1 MKDAA
6 PQNKTRRRRML
17 WAAVLFLLLLMAFA
31 FNVWLWASWADP
43 ARLPPLRD
51 GDIVFNTSTSRQSL
65 AVGLAT
71 QSLLTHVG
79 FIRHRADVPYAI
91 EAGSSTRE
99 IPLTD
104 WIGEG
109 HGGRLLLMRPDALAP
124 AQFSAVA
131 RFGEK
136 HFGKPYDIFFA
147 PGHDAFYCSELVHDA
162 YAAAGVTLGRVQKLR
177 DLHLTTAPVRKLI
190 GARWARHP
198 RCKNGA
204 AQDAEECLSLIGALD
219 IVTPVSIARDE
230 SLRTVYSNYP
240 F

>member
-1 MKDAA
+1 MTDAV

-17 WAAVLFLLLLMAFA
+17 WAAVLFAPLLAVLGV
-31 FNVWLWASWADP
+31 NVWLWASWADP
-43 ARLPPLRD
+43 ARLPLLKD
-51 GDIVFNTSTSRQSL
+51 GDVVFNTSTSRQSL

-71 QSLLTHVG
+71 RSLLTHVG
-79 FIRHRADVPYAI
+79 FIRHRADIPYVI
-91 EAGSSTRE
+91 EAGSMTRE
-99 IPLTD
+99 IPLAD

-109 HGGRLLLMRPDALAP
+109 YGGRRLVMRRDALQS
-124 AQFSAVA
+124 AQFSAAV

-177 DLHLTTAPVRKLI
+177 DLHLTSAPVRKLI
-190 GARWARHP
+190 GERWARHP

-204 AQDAEECLSLIGALD
+204 AKDADDCLSQIGALD
-219 IVTPVSIARDE
+219 IVTPVSIARDK
-230 SLRTVYSNYP
+230 SLRSVYSNYL